1 MTNSEF
7 YVSASPHIHN
17 KKSRSVQKIML
28 YVIIALLPT
37 TIWGIIAFGWRA
49 FLVVA
54 VSILSAMLTE
64 FLCDLLLKKPS
75 SLKDLSAV
83 VTGLLVGLNM
93 SSAVPLYVPIIASVF
108 AIAVCKMTF
117 GGLGQNWINP
127 ALGGRVFVM
136 FSFTNAINRYVIPRF
151 LDGVYI
157 GESVSSAS
165 LSSASLS
172 SASVS
177 SASVSSASTM
187 TSSILSG
194 ATPLSYIKGLGES
207 GLSVTNALQSA
218 DYPVSSFAYKI
229 FEVLH
234 INPYYTDAFI
244 GNIGGTIGEVSAL
257 CLIIGA
263 IFLLCTKVITYHIPV
278 SFIASFMIF
287 TWIWGGVPSGLG
299 VFHGDALYGILT
311 GGFLLGALF
320 MATDMV
326 TTPITKKG
334 QVIFGIGCGFF
345 TFLFRYF
352 ASLSEGVSI
361 AIILMN
367 MCVPFIDRCTRPRV
381 YGHFKEKKAK
391 KEVKA

>member
-17 KKSRSVQKIML
+17 KKSRSIQKIML

-49 FLVVA
+49 ALVVA

-64 FLCDLLLKKPS
+64 YLCDLLLKKPN

-117 GGLGQNWINP
+117 GGLGQNWVNP

-165 LSSASLS
+165 IS

-177 SASVSSASTM
+177 SASVSSASQT

-207 GLSVTNALQSA
+207 GISVTNALQNA
-218 DYPVSSFAYKI
+218 DYPITSFARKI
-229 FEVLH
+229 FDIFH
-234 INPYYTDAFI
+234 INPYYTDAFV

-299 VFHGDALYGILT
+299 VFHGDAIYGILS
-311 GGFLLGALF
+311 GGFMLGCLF

-352 ASLSEGVSI
+352 ASLSDGVSI

-381 YGHFKEKKAK
+381 YGHFKEYKKSAK
-391 KEVKA
+391 EAK

>member
-17 KKSRSVQKIML
+17 KKSRSIQRIML

-49 FLVVA
+49 ALVVA

-64 FLCDLLLKKPS
+64 YLCDLLLKKPN

-157 GESVSSAS
+157 PESVSSAS
-165 LSSASLS
+165 IS

-177 SASVSSASTM
+177 SASVSSASQA

-207 GLSVTNALQSA
+207 GLTVTNALQNA
-218 DYPVSSFAYKI
+218 DYPITSFAGKI
-229 FEVLH
+229 FDIFH
-234 INPYYTDAFI
+234 INPYYTDAFV

-278 SFIASFMIF
+278 SFIASFMVF

-299 VFHGDALYGILT
+299 VFHCDAIYGILS
-311 GGFLLGALF
+311 GGFMLGCLF

-381 YGHFKEKKAK
+381 YGHFKEHKKSAK
-391 KEVKA
+391 EAK